1 MAHSEFEYH
10 GAPPRPRGRW
20 PDSARIT
27 QSAHSHAAAIMGTA
41 GGNVHK
47 SGPSSVGE
55 TAKVKSLIPQG
66 DERTSLFWFFFMGPG
81 QIPTGTSYTLIKSL
95 SGS

>member
-1 MAHSEFEYH
+1 MALSGLEYH
-10 GAPPRPRGRW
+10 VALPLPRGRG

-27 QSAHSHAAAIMGTA
+27 WNAHSQAAAIMGTA

-55 TAKVKSLIPQG
+55 TAKAKSLIPQG
-66 DERTSLFWFFFMGPG
+66 DERTPLFWFFLMGPG
-81 QIPTGTSYTLIKSL
+81 QIPTGTSYTLIESL
-95 SGS
+95 SGR